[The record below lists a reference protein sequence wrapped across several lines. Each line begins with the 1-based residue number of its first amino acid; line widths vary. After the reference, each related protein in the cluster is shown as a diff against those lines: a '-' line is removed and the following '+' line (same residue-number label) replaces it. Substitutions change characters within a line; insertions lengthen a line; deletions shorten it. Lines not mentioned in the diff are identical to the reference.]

1 MTLLTR
7 HATALSSSRFLPN
20 NDVTSLARVRW
31 LVEMF
36 DSVDRTASGLINET
50 QATSLVK
57 KLSTGLTT
65 VKIQQKLTVSGN
77 VFKM

>member
-1 MTLLTR
+1 
-7 HATALSSSRFLPN
+7 
-20 NDVTSLARVRW
+20 
-31 LVEMF
+31 MF

-77 VFKM
+77 VLKM